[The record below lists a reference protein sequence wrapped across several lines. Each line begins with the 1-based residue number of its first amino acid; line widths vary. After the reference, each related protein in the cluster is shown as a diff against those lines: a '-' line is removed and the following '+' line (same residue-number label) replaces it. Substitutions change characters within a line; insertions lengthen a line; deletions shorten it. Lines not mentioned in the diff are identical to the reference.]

1 MMQSRLRIITLF
13 IGIIVLALPALADR
27 TVIRPAWNIFTTQQ
41 DAELGRALAD
51 EAERTTL
58 SLADNHYASVYI
70 DALGQQIAAHAPGT
84 RYPYRFKIVNDDAI
98 KAYALPG
105 GFIYV
110 SSALIDAAQNEP
122 QLAGALAHEIEHV
135 VLRHGTAKVSQEYAN
150 LVPNA
155 SRSRITVNDAI
166 RQLNLNR
173 DPLVRQYSRQQERD
187 ADIIATQMLVDTGFD
202 PAEMA

>member
-58 SLADNHYASVYI
+58 SLADNHYANVYI

-84 RYPYRFKIVNDDAI
+84 RYLYKFKIVNDDAI

-110 SSALIDAAQNEP
+110 SSGLIDAAQNEP
-122 QLAGALAHEIEHV
+122 QLAGALAHEIAHV

-150 LVPNA
+150 LVPN

-166 RQLNLNR
+166 RRLDLNR

-187 ADIIATQMLVDTGFD
+187 ADVKIGR
-202 PAEMA
+202 